1 MSQDLKT
8 LFTGKVT
15 VVGDVMLDSYWKG
28 PSSRIS
34 PEAPVPV
41 VKVQDKEERAGG
53 AAKQVPRVP
62 ITVSPAPV
70 TS

>member
-41 VKVQDKEERAGG
+41 VKVQDKEE
-53 AAKQVPRVP
+53 
-62 ITVSPAPV
+62 
-70 TS
+70 

>member
-15 VVGDVMLDSYWKG
+15 VVGDVMLDCYWKG

-34 PEAPVPV
+34 PEAP
-41 VKVQDKEERAGG
+41 EG
-53 AAKQVPRVP
+53 A
-62 ITVSPAPV
+62 
-70 TS
+70 